1 MILNGRLKDKVVIVT
16 GGSSGIGKAA
26 SLALSNEGACVVIA
40 SRDKAEGDHVV
51 SLIEDAGGSAGFI
64 KTDVTDADQVRAMV
78 QFAVEK
84 YGRLDCAFNNAGT
97 DSMSGTSPGTSILEF
112 NEEDWDRV
120 ISVNLKGVWLC
131 MKYELPEM
139 LKQGSGSIVNNSSV
153 AGLVGVPNSSAYTAS
168 KHGVVGLTK
177 AVALEYAKAGIR
189 VNAVCPGAVETP
201 MLERIFAR
209 QPERRPIY
217 SMLQP
222 IGRLGTPE
230 EVANCVVWLCSDESS
245 LVTGHALPVEGGWT
259 AQ

>member
-1 MILNGRLKDKVVIVT
+1 M
-16 GGSSGIGKAA
+16 
-26 SLALSNEGACVVIA
+26 
-40 SRDKAEGDHVV
+40 
-51 SLIEDAGGSAGFI
+51 
-64 KTDVTDADQVRAMV
+64 
-78 QFAVEK
+78 
-84 YGRLDCAFNNAGT
+84 
-97 DSMSGTSPGTSILEF
+97 
-112 NEEDWDRV
+112 
-120 ISVNLKGVWLC
+120 
-131 MKYELPEM
+131 
-139 LKQGSGSIVNNSSV
+139 
-153 AGLVGVPNSSAYTAS
+153 
-168 KHGVVGLTK
+168 GLTK